1 MKISRLLNRAVTA
14 SLAKA
19 HLAIFPY
26 RPGFHYVPDFY
37 GRSARKQ
44 PDIRQLPSFGAL
56 AARTIAKRRSYLY
69 YDRLFTLY
77 QALANAARLPAREAG
92 TYMAEVG
99 VYRGGTSFF
108 LAEAARELGLKSPQ
122 LYCFDT
128 FEGHAAEDINEEIE
142 TNHSAGH
149 FSKTSFEAVKAL
161 RASFDFVHVR
171 KGRVQDRAG
180 EVASHTFSFIH
191 LDVDIYEPTKFCLE
205 FFDARLVRGA
215 IVVVDDYG
223 FTSCPGAKQAVDEF
237 VSSTKR
243 YVALHQLTGQC
254 VLVKIE

>member
-1 MKISRLLNRAVTA
+1 MKIRAFLNRAVTA
-14 SLAKA
+14 SLGKA
-19 HLAIFPY
+19 NLAIFPY

-44 PDIRQLPSFGAL
+44 VDIRQLPNFGAL
-56 AARTIAKRRSYLY
+56 AARTIAKKRSYLY

-77 QALANAARLPAREAG
+77 QALENVARLPAGEAG
-92 TYMAEVG
+92 THIAEVG
-99 VYRGGTSFF
+99 VYRGGTSYF
-108 LAEAARELGLKSPQ
+108 LADAARELGLKSPQ
-122 LYCFDT
+122 LHSFDT
-128 FEGHAAEDINEEIE
+128 FEGHAAEDINEGIE

-149 FSKTSFEAVKAL
+149 FSKTSFEAVKTL
-161 RASFDFVHVR
+161 LASFDFVHVY

-180 EVASHTFSFIH
+180 EVAAHTFSFVH
-191 LDVDIYEPTKFCLE
+191 LDVDIYEPTKFCLQ
-205 FFDARLVRGA
+205 FFDSRLVRGA
-215 IVVVDDYG
+215 IIVVDDYG

-243 YVALHQLTGQC
+243 YVSLQQLTGQC